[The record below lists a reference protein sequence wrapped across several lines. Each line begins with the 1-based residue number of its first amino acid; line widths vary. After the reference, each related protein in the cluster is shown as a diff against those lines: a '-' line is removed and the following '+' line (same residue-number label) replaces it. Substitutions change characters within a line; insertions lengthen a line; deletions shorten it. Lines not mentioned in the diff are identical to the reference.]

1 MVYDIAVIGLGPAGA
16 SFARLVDSRKFRVI
30 AFDRKDASQPECWT
44 KSCGGLLSPDALRAL
59 ARFDLPIP
67 DGVLTSPQI
76 FSVRTLDLDSGLLR
90 WYPRFY
96 LNIDRSKFDLWLMS
110 LIPDTVTVCSGAVV
124 TSLQKAG
131 DTYEVTWREGGIEKS
146 ILSRYVVGADGARSV
161 VEKRCGGRGKDSL
174 LLSLQEWYPHE
185 GQSPFFSC
193 VFDTRNPGSY
203 SWSLCKG
210 SRCVFGGAYGLH
222 DAREAFEAQKE
233 KLRRQG
239 MALPEP
245 LRRDACF
252 VRRLRSPR
260 DICLG
265 RGNALLIGEAAFRQ
279 PELAGGYQWGADE
292 RVPAEPCLPKRRQCA
307 AELPQR
313 DLGDAPQVYAE
324 NREGGGAV
332 QPAAA
337 PDCDAMGS
345 GEYPGGTMTW
355 AGAD

>member
-193 VFDTRNPGSY
+193 VFDTCNPGSY

-210 SRCVFGGAYGLH
+210 SRCVFGGAYGLR

-245 LRRDACF
+245 LRREACF
-252 VRRLRSPR
+252 VRRLRRPR

-265 RGNALLIGEAAFRQ
+265 RGNALLIGEAAGFVSPSSLEGISGALMSAYRLSLAFRKDGSVLRNYRRETLGMRLKYTLKIAKAAVLCS
-279 PELAGGYQWGADE
+279 PLLRRIVMRWGVASIPVE
-292 RVPAEPCLPKRRQCA
+292 Q
-307 AELPQR
+307 
-313 DLGDAPQVYAE
+313 
-324 NREGGGAV
+324 
-332 QPAAA
+332 
-337 PDCDAMGS
+337 
-345 GEYPGGTMTW
+345 
-355 AGAD
+355 